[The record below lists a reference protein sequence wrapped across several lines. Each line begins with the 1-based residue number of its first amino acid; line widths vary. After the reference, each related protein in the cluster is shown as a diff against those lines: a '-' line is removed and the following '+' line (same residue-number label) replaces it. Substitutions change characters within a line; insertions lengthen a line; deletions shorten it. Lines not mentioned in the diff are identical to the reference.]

1 MSKQAT
7 RELNLDGLPGP
18 SHNFAGLSPG
28 NIASTEH
35 AGHVSNPRGAAL
47 QGLEKMRFVQSLG
60 IVQGVLPPQP
70 RPAVGA
76 LRRLGFTGED
86 QAVIRAAAQEDEQL
100 MRLCSSASAM
110 WTANAATVAPGCDT
124 ADGRCH
130 LTPANLGAMFHRSL
144 EADTTTRILRR
155 IFADEGH
162 FVVHDALPSVSHF
175 ADEGAANHTRL
186 ATTRGSAHLFG
197 WGRRA
202 YNTGSAGDDYQEPSR
217 FPARQTYEASR
228 AVARLHQLGARALLW
243 QQAPRGIDEGAF
255 HTDVLAVGTANLLL
269 LHELA
274 FVDTEQLLGELR
286 RRLGD
291 EFQVCLAKQG
301 ELPAAD
307 AVAAYPFNS
316 QLLELPGGELVI
328 VAPREA
334 EANAQANRYLQRV
347 VAEDNRVEAV
357 HYLDVNQSMKN
368 GGGPACLRLRVPLS
382 DSELTKLGARVVLD
396 DALYSDLQAWV
407 ERHYRD
413 RLSFADLLDVAF
425 LREVETALD
434 ELTQLLE
441 LGSVYDFQKP

>member
-1 MSKQAT
+1 MSTEVT
-7 RELNLDGLPGP
+7 RELNFDGLPGP

-35 AGHVSNPRGAAL
+35 AGDLSNPRGAAL

-60 IVQGVLPPQP
+60 VVQAVLPPQP

-76 LRRLGFTGED
+76 LRRLGFQGDD
-86 QAVIRAAAQEDEQL
+86 QAVIRAAASEDEQL
-100 MRLCSSASAM
+100 LRLCASASAM
-110 WTANAATVAPGCDT
+110 WTANAATVAPACDT
-124 ADGRCH
+124 ADSRTH
-130 LTPANLGAMFHRSL
+130 LTPANLSAMFHRSL
-144 EADTTTRILRR
+144 EADTTTRVLRR
-155 IFADEGH
+155 VFADEAR
-162 FVVHDALPSVSHF
+162 FAVHDALPTVSHF

-186 ATTRGSAHLFG
+186 YSSQGVTHLFG

-202 YNTGSAGDDYQEPSR
+202 YKAGAQGDDYQEPTR

-228 AVARLHQLGARALLW
+228 AVARLHQLGQRALLW

-255 HTDVLAVGTANLLL
+255 HTDVLAVGSGNMLL

-274 FVDTEQLLGELR
+274 FVDTQELLDELKQRLGE
-286 RRLGD
+286 
-291 EFQVCLAKQG
+291 EFQYCLAKQG

-316 QLLELPGGELVI
+316 QLLELPNGKLAI
-328 VAPREA
+328 VAPKESQD
-334 EANAQANRYLQRV
+334 NQAACRYLTRV
-347 VAEDNRVEAV
+347 LAEDNRVDAV

-368 GGGPACLRLRVPLS
+368 GGGPACLRLRVPLRDS
-382 DSELTKLGARVVLD
+382 DVTHLGARVVLD
-396 DALYSDLQAWV
+396 DALYSDLKAWV

-413 RLSFADLLDVAF
+413 RLSFTDLLDVAF

-434 ELTQLLE
+434 ELTQLLK
-441 LGSVYDFQKP
+441 LGSVYDFQRP